1 MRIYFNDH
9 SKQWQ
14 TFLPIKFLKLHCS
27 YAILIK
33 CLTICLTV
41 QSYRFIN
48 MTDFH
53 NSKIK
58 DHLIHKYIKEHTP
71 ESKNVHLNQRMYTRM
86 YTWIKECTP
95 ELS

>member
-1 MRIYFNDH
+1 
-9 SKQWQ
+9 
-14 TFLPIKFLKLHCS
+14 
-27 YAILIK
+27 
-33 CLTICLTV
+33 
-41 QSYRFIN
+41 

-95 ELS
+95 ELNCLFTELDTAVTPVVGNKLYK

>member
-1 MRIYFNDH
+1 
-9 SKQWQ
+9 
-14 TFLPIKFLKLHCS
+14 
-27 YAILIK
+27 
-33 CLTICLTV
+33 
-41 QSYRFIN
+41 

-86 YTWIKECTP
+86 YTWIDLFTELDTAVTP
-95 ELS
+95 VVGNKPYK